1 MSELNRNLASKYSRW
16 GPYQYY
22 QIIVSSV
29 NVNQGIKRIKSH
41 EYGYGGIAQIFL
53 KLIAEKLMVFRG
65 KMCAKMAKEWFH
77 RKRAHIFLF
86 FGTVFS
92 KTRPPEI
99 GGIHMLFRDKNL
111 KHRGGFH

>member
-29 NVNQGIKRIKSH
+29 NVNQCFKRLKSY

-53 KLIAEKLMVFRG
+53 KLIAEKLVVFRG
-65 KMCAKMAKEWFH
+65 KMWAKMAKEWFH

-92 KTRPPEI
+92 ETRSIENWRF
-99 GGIHMLFRDKNL
+99 HVLFGEKNL
-111 KHRGGFH
+111 KHRGVFH